1 MKHVGRRDDYVTAT
15 GTVSNGT
22 MAYDDDGKLVTTGAR
37 ETYSFWADIE
47 DMKSRPQENPLDP
60 GRRDTRRIKITAD
73 SRDVADITTDFTL
86 TYGGSTDVFSVMDRY
101 DSDFRFTTELIAE
114 QTR

>member
-1 MKHVGRRDDYVTAT
+1 MKKVGRRDDYVTAT
-15 GTVSNGT
+15 GTVSNGA
-22 MAYDDDGKLVTTGAR
+22 MAYDSDGKLVTTGAR
-37 ETYSFWADIE
+37 ETHSFWADIK
-47 DMKSRPQENPLDP
+47 DMKANPHEDAFDP

-86 TYGGSTDVFSVMDRY
+86 TYGGSTDIFSVMDKY

>member
-1 MKHVGRRDDYVTAT
+1 
-15 GTVSNGT
+15 
-22 MAYDDDGKLVTTGAR
+22 
-37 ETYSFWADIE
+37 
-47 DMKSRPQENPLDP
+47 MKSRPQENPLDP